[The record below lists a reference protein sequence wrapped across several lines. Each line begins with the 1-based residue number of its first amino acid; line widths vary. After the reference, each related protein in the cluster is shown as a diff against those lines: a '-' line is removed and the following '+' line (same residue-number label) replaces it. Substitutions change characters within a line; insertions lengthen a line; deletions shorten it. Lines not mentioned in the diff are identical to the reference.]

1 MEPLREA
8 SHCDVYLRV
17 RSGTKG
23 NNIAR
28 LVVANYSPVERHGSN
43 TWLRVELTDLD
54 GVASYRLSLSDDGKL
69 RVVPI

>member
-28 LVVANYSPVERHGSN
+28 LVANYSPVEQHGSN
-43 TWLRVELTDLD
+43 TWFRVELTDLD
-54 GVASYRLSLSDDGKL
+54 GAASSRLTLSDDGKFQL
-69 RVVPI
+69 VPA